1 MNEADD
7 QAFYEL
13 IKSFGARGVRVFA
26 FWLASFILL
35 LCLPYEHPGSLPLS
49 IGLGLLAS
57 VNLGARIA
65 AIAIFIVFM
74 LNVLPPQVFSL
85 IG

>member
-1 MNEADD
+1 MDDIDD
-7 QAFYEL
+7 QAFYDFL
-13 IKSFGARGVRVFA
+13 RNVGPRGVRAFA

-35 LCLPYEHPGSLPLS
+35 LCLPYEHPNSFLLS

-65 AIAIFIVFM
+65 AIAVFVVFV
-74 LNVLPPQVFSL
+74 LNVLPPQVFSA